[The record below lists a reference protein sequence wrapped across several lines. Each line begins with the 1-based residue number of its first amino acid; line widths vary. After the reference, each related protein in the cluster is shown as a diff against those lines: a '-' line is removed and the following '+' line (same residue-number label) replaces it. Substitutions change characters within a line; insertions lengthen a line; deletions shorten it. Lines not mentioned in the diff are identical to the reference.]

1 MSLNQQ
7 IEDWLTSRKQSF
19 RPFDRPFVTLAFA
32 QAWDGSITTGKG
44 EAVVLSCQASKQLT
58 HQLRSLHKGIL
69 VGIETVLSDD
79 PQLTVRDWQGSNPQ
93 PIVLDS
99 HLRMPPDSNLNHHPD
114 KKCWI
119 LTVKNNQNFSK
130 GLKDS
135 NHEVI
140 HLSNSEED
148 FVPLLPAMRLLREK
162 GIESLMVEGGAKV
175 ITEFL
180 KLGLADAVVITM
192 VPKFLGGYKAVGD
205 LEISDVAS
213 APYITSIN
221 YEKLEQDLIVWGDLK
236 YQEIHKGNIE
246 KQQSE
251 SKQ

>member
-7 IEDWLTSRKQSF
+7 IEDWLTSRKKSF
-19 RPFDRPFVTLAFA
+19 QPLDRPFITLAFA
-32 QAWDGSITTGKG
+32 QAWDGSITTDKG

-69 VGIETVLSDD
+69 VGIDTVLSDD
-79 PQLTVRDWQGSNPQ
+79 PQLTVREWQGNNPQ

-99 HLRMPPDSNLNHHPD
+99 RLRMPLDSNLHHHPD

-119 LTVKNNQNFSK
+119 LTVENKQKSSK
-130 GLKDS
+130 GSTDS
-135 NHEVI
+135 NHEII

-148 FVPLLPAMRLLREK
+148 FVPLLPAVKLLREK

-180 KLGLADAVVITM
+180 KMRLADAVVITM
-192 VPKFLGGYKAVGD
+192 VPKFLGGYKAVGN

-213 APYITSIN
+213 APYISSIN
-221 YEKLEQDLIVWGDLK
+221 YEKLEQDLIVWGDLN
-236 YQEIHKGNIE
+236 YQEMHLGNKE
-246 KQQSE
+246 TKHSE
-251 SKQ
+251 SEL